1 MDSLYNIM
9 KNWIFFSLVISS
21 MITSCAQNSQNIKV
35 LDVKAFND
43 SIQQKDVQLID
54 VRTPSE
60 FNLGHLEGAKN
71 IDFYSQDF
79 KTEFDLLDKE
89 KPIYIYCKSGNR
101 SGQTANKLIKM
112 EFKQIYDLEGGYLK
126 WLNNMP

>member
-1 MDSLYNIM
+1 M

-21 MITSCAQNSQNIKV
+21 MITSCALNSQNIKV
-35 LDVKAFND
+35 LDVKVFND

-89 KPIYIYCKSGNR
+89 KTIYIYCKSGNR
-101 SGQTANKLIKM
+101 SGQTANKLLEM
-112 EFKQIYDLEGGYLK
+112 GFKQIYDLKGGYLK
-126 WLNNMP
+126 WLHNMP